1 MEIVKYGLGFVGFI
15 GIMCVVLGPMVCE
28 IWEDRKK

>member
-1 MEIVKYGLGFVGFI
+1 MYVMGVIGFI

-28 IWEDRKK
+28 IWEDRRK